1 MEKRKRGQSFSIE
14 GQINKDFT
22 MPQGYDFIRRPTDRP
37 TDRDGTR
44 NEGIISHGYR

>member
-37 TDRDGTR
+37 T
-44 NEGIISHGYR
+44 EMEQEMKE